1 MDIFIKG
8 VDAPENCWR
17 CPCINPEQGI
27 CMADKDKRS
36 VTGDIPKWC
45 GVVSIP
51 KHHGDLV
58 DSKRLME
65 GAIELDWSNFKWVN
79 EITIS
84 NATIANTS
92 EE

>member
-1 MDIFIKG
+1 MSILIKG
-8 VDAPENCWR
+8 MEMPKAGELLQVAENVDGTIFVRETTHEEWHQV
-17 CPCINPEQGI
+17 I
-27 CMADKDKRS
+27 
-36 VTGDIPKWC
+36 
-45 GVVSIP
+45 VVP
-51 KHHGDLV
+51 TPHGDLV

-65 GAIELDWSNFKWVN
+65 DAIELDWSNLKWVN